1 MNHEQEEQEPR
12 MMNHMTAVV
21 TMDDEVWN
29 YETMDTNKNNDDI
42 TLKLFMN
49 EEITMT
55 LGTSYRNI
63 EQEQA
68 VQLEREEEQAIE
80 TMNRST
86 NTDTNTDTNTNTTRN
101 KVTNKNKN
109 KQEQEQK
116 QTRRNR
122 NSGKQNIKGDY

>member
-1 MNHEQEEQEPR
+1 
-12 MMNHMTAVV
+12 MTAVV

-63 EQEQA
+63 EKEQA
-68 VQLEREEEQAIE
+68 VQEREEEQAIE

-122 NSGKQNIKGDY
+122 NSGKQNTKGDY